1 MTAEVVGF
9 WLVGAVLVVGS
20 LGVVLSR
27 NLFHAAVLYLPIAL
41 VATGAI
47 FWLLESPF
55 LFGVQLLLYAGGV
68 VTIVVFAIML
78 TERLVRAS
86 IRQSSRFVFNG
97 AVLAAAVFVGVVGF
111 VVQRAAPPA
120 SRWWHSAARS
130 SAPSAPPCSCSQYCW
145 SLPCSARSTSRE
157 RKIRVPLPAYLILAA
172 LVFAIGLFGV
182 LTRRNAVGI
191 LLGIELMLNAVN
203 INLVAFSRFR
213 ADIGGLVFTML
224 TIAIT
229 VAEVAVGL
237 AIVIAIFRVR
247 RTIEADHLDLLRG

>member
-78 TERLVRAS
+78 TERLVGAS

-97 AVLAAAVFVGVVGF
+97 AVLAAAVFVGVTGF
-111 VVQRAAPPA
+111 VVQRAAPT
-120 SRWWHSAARS
+120 
-130 SAPSAPPCSCSQYCW
+130 APP
-145 SLPCSARSTSRE
+145 P
-157 RKIRVPLPAYLILAA
+157 PAGEQMVLLGRA
-172 LVFAIGLFGV
+172 LVGPFGV
-182 LTRRNAVGI
+182 ALQLLAVLLVVA
-191 LLGIELMLNAVN
+191 LLGALYFA
-203 INLVAFSRFR
+203 
-213 ADIGGLVFTML
+213 
-224 TIAIT
+224 
-229 VAEVAVGL
+229 
-237 AIVIAIFRVR
+237 
-247 RTIEADHLDLLRG
+247 RTED